1 MDYQKILQDISPALV
16 GYGAKGV
23 GILALLF
30 VAWLVAGWSGRLV
43 GHSLQRARFD
53 ITLTKFFSKMS
64 RWTVLLMALL
74 GCLSMFGI
82 ETTSFAAVLGAA
94 GLAMGL
100 AFQGSLSNFSSGV
113 MLLIFRPFKVGD
125 LISTAGQT
133 GKVDE
138 IELFT
143 TSLDTPDHRRVILPN
158 SVIFGSV
165 IENATYHPMRRVE
178 VAVGVE
184 YGADIDRTREVLLKA
199 ALNVPGRLDDP
210 EPAVVLSGLGNSSVD
225 WLVRVW
231 SPTADYWAVRD
242 AATRCVKVALDQ
254 AGIGIP
260 YPTMNLHVSQSAS
273 DRLRVAG

>member
-16 GYGAKGV
+16 GYGAKGL
-23 GILALLF
+23 GMLALLF
-30 VAWLVAGWSGRLV
+30 MAWVVAGWASRLV
-43 GHSLQRARFD
+43 GHSLRKARFD
-53 ITLTKFFSKMS
+53 ITLTKFFAKMS
-64 RWTVLLMALL
+64 RWTVLLMAFL

-158 SVIFGSV
+158 SAIFGSV
-165 IENATYHPMRRVE
+165 IENATYHSLRRVE

-184 YGADIDRTREVLLKA
+184 YRADIDRTREVLLKA
-199 ALNVPGRLDDP
+199 ALNVPGRLDEP
-210 EPAVVLSGLGNSSVD
+210 EPAVLLSGLGNSSVD

-231 SPTADYWAVRD
+231 CPTTDYWAVRD
-242 AATRCVKVALDQ
+242 AATRSVKVALDQ

-260 YPTMNLHVSQSAS
+260 YPTMNLHVSPSAA